1 MSIIGLFQG
10 ENDQIEL
17 EKDIVTSSE
26 LEERYKLL
34 ASNKSEIQKR
44 DTQQKIST
52 IELAIFTDRLE
63 EENKE
68 SFLKDVSGRCMSM
81 SVNVIQTSEMK
92 GRSRIL

>member
-81 SVNVIQTSEMK
+81 SANVIQTSEMK

>member
-68 SFLKDVSGRCMSM
+68 SFLKDVF
-81 SVNVIQTSEMK
+81 
-92 GRSRIL
+92 SRPLVMISKF